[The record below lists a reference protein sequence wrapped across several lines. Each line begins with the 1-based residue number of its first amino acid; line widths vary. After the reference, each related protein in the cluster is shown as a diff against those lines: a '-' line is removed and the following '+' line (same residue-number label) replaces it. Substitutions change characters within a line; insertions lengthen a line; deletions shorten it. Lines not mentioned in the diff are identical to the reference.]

1 MVFLD
6 ILHVQSSEC
15 RVFTVQGWTL
25 ESVQYGEM
33 CIDI

>member
-6 ILHVQSSEC
+6 IPHVQSSEC

-25 ESVQYGEM
+25 ESVRYGEM